1 MNSDIVIQSRKK
13 LAHGMR
19 RRGKLGHDGDEALP
33 QKMNELGLAA
43 RKPRQFVESPDHF
56 FVHCMTQLSVL
67 VQSGQITAKRIR
79 SAGREYKCVLDAE
92 IHTARTHR
100 RMDMGRVAADCNT
113 AHGFPGG
120 HTIGDMEG

>member
-1 MNSDIVIQSRKK
+1 MNSDIVIQSREK

-43 RKPRQFVESPDHF
+43 RKPRQFVESPDRSL
-56 FVHCMTQLSVL
+56 VHCMTQLSVL

-79 SAGREYKCVLDAE
+79 GTGREYKCVLDAE

-100 RMDMGRVAADCNT
+100 RMDMSRVAADCNA